1 MAPGRPVSGRTFL
14 AWCALIL
21 LIGGGF
27 RFHRLGQ
34 RSLWLDE
41 AKTANISAQSI
52 SDVVAKTRRGG
63 SSPVVY
69 PLLLHLVE
77 WVDRSALGVRLI
89 SAVASLAALAAVLA
103 LPLVGVGR
111 ETALIAGAIL
121 AVSPSQIR
129 YAQEVREYSLSVLIA
144 AVMVLALA
152 GCMAR
157 RGRSGLL
164 FVVVL
169 FVAPLV
175 QYGLVFVAVALI
187 LVVVFATRKT
197 KQSRS
202 TLWLAA
208 AGTAALAA
216 GSVVTFLLTLR
227 GQWRHTAVW
236 YLESSF
242 FDGSILDPQ
251 AVLAFL
257 GQRVMDLTTYLTLG
271 KGAIVL
277 AVPAIGLLLLTR
289 RAAPLASK
297 ALFGLAVVSLAA
309 TAAAALAHLYP
320 LGPIR
325 QDLFLAPGIALAL
338 GAGWEALTEQL
349 PGRIRGL
356 AMAVFAGAVLVAGA
370 WGTAHANPYQEIE
383 DIRSVIAGLQTRT
396 PGDAVYVYYGAWPAL
411 RFEGIAGPGF
421 VYGTSHRGNPAGYA
435 VEFRA
440 LVGPQASPVWLVF
453 AHVYRGEDRRLLA
466 DLGPHWSFET
476 VVSAPGASLVRAYR
490 RTSHDG
496 EE

>member
-1 MAPGRPVSGRTFL
+1 MAPEGSVSRRTFL

-157 RGRSGLL
+157 RRRSGLL

-175 QYGLVFVAVALI
+175 QYGLVFMAVALI
-187 LVVVFATRKT
+187 LVAAGTVWGADGP
-197 KQSRS
+197 RS
-202 TLWLAA
+202 ALRLAA
-208 AGTAALAA
+208 AGTSALVV
-216 GSVVTFLLTLR
+216 GSAVAFFLTLR
-227 GQWRHTAVW
+227 GQWRLTSAW
-236 YLESSF
+236 YLEGSF
-242 FDGSILDPQ
+242 FGGSLLDPQ

-257 GQRVMDLTTYLTLG
+257 GHRVMDLTTYLTLG

-277 AVPAIGLLLLTR
+277 AVPAIGLLLLAR

-297 ALFGLAVVSLAA
+297 ALLGLAVVSLAA
-309 TAAAALAHLYP
+309 TAAAALAHVYP

-325 QDLFLAPGIALAL
+325 QDLFLAPGIAVAL
-338 GAGWEALTEQL
+338 GAGWEALTAQL
-349 PGRIRGL
+349 SGRMRGL
-356 AMAVFAGAVLVAGA
+356 VTVAFAGAVLVAGA

-383 DIRSVIAGLQTRT
+383 DIRSVIAGLRLRT
-396 PGDAVYVYYGAWPAL
+396 PGETVYVYCGAWPAL
-411 RFEGIAGPGF
+411 RFEGVGGPGF
-421 VYGTSHRGNPAGYA
+421 VYGTGHRDDPAEYA

-440 LVGPQASPVWLVF
+440 LVGREASPVWLVF

-466 DLGPHWSFET
+466 DLGPDWSFET
-476 VVSAPGASLVRAYR
+476 VVNAPGASLVRASR
-490 RTSHDG
+490 RHQ
-496 EE
+496 